1 MKTLDEFELVKDFL
15 KAQGGD
21 PDLVALVAIDNKQWI
36 DVTILAREWRTGKD
50 EEIAKAAEIEANLS
64 EDELALRDKQAREEA
79 LLENDRVLFHS
90 SGHRPE
96 KKHV

>member
-1 MKTLDEFELVKDFL
+1 MKTLEDFDLIREFLG
-15 KAQGGD
+15 AQGIKPTMAMVCAGG
-21 PDLVALVAIDNKQWI
+21 PEWQDLVF
-36 DVTILAREWRTGKD
+36 LAREWKNAQD
-50 EEIAKAAEIEANLS
+50 EAVKQQAEELANLS

-96 KKHV
+96 KSNV

>member
-96 KKHV
+96 KSNV

>member
-1 MKTLDEFELVKDFL
+1 MKTLEEYNLIRDFLGGQNLQPTVAMVCVKDSEWADL
-15 KAQGGD
+15 KF
-21 PDLVALVAIDNKQWI
+21 
-36 DVTILAREWRTGKD
+36 LAREWKTARG
-50 EEIAKAAEIEANLS
+50 EERAKAEEAEANLS

-90 SGHRPE
+90 CGSRPE

>member
-1 MKTLDEFELVKDFL
+1 MKTLEEFELVKAFL
-15 KAQGGD
+15 ESQGSK
-21 PDLVALVAIDNKQWI
+21 PNPVAMVALDDVAWR
-36 DVTILAREWRTGKD
+36 DVKYLANAWKTSRD
-50 EEIAKAAEIEANLS
+50 EEIAKAAETEANLS

-96 KKHV
+96 RT